1 MVIAAGSDDLE
12 FPLIEVA
19 GPRRPWCRI
28 KNPYSSRNEIVG
40 TTNRSIDATPS
51 AWLRRNVFHPWLGGR
66 LPRTMYL
73 ATVVCPTS
81 MPSLRSS
88 PWILGAPQ
96 SGLAMLMSRINCLTS
111 GATFGRPPRGRDFH
125 RQYKRK
131 PARCQRITVSGL
143 TIAKA
148 LSTSG
153 AKPYSPTNT
162 VRSILPRIGRLGELP

>member
-40 TTNRSIDATPS
+40 TKNRSTQRPLHGCEETSSIPGSEVVSPEPCTWQPS
-51 AWLRRNVFHPWLGGR
+51 SVR
-66 LPRTMYL
+66 L
-73 ATVVCPTS
+73 